1 MLSADLF
8 ERAGIRVSPEEFER
22 MVIAAVDQV
31 APRHESAP
39 GRDLTDDQLDA
50 LRRGGIDPTAQS
62 QDSTGPEGP
71 AAKGAALYTAI
82 LATSLTIPEAAR
94 RLEVDESRV
103 RQRIYARSLYAV
115 KPETTWRV
123 PRFQFDGNR
132 LIPGVSRVLP
142 HLDPGLS
149 PLTVVAWFQRPSP
162 NLASPDGV
170 AHSPLS
176 WLQKGYPVASVVEA
190 AEALGRDG

>member
-22 MVIAAVDQV
+22 MVIAAIELV
-31 APRHESAP
+31 APRHETSP
-39 GRDLTDDQLDA
+39 GRDLTDDQLAA
-50 LRRGGIDPTAQS
+50 LRRGGIDPTRPS
-62 QDSTGPEGP
+62 SDSTGPEGP
-71 AAKGAALYTAI
+71 AARGAALYTAI
-82 LATSLTIPEAAR
+82 LATSLTIPEAAM
-94 RLEVDESRV
+94 LLGVDESRV
-103 RQRIYARSLYAV
+103 RQRIYARSLYAI
-115 KPETTWRV
+115 KPETAWRV
-123 PRFQFDGNR
+123 PRFQFDGRR
-132 LIPGVSRVLP
+132 LVPGISRVLP

-162 NLASPDGV
+162 NLVSTDGG

-176 WLQKGYPVASVVEA
+176 WLQQGYPLAPVVEA